1 MIPLPLEENM
11 SETQTREYLINRI
24 VDKLTEFYMAEH
36 DVSLQQAMQKIYSS
50 RTYDLLQAPG
60 SFLTSQSPD
69 YIYELL
75 KAE

>member
-1 MIPLPLEENM
+1 M
-11 SETQTREYLINRI
+11 SEQQTREYLINRI
-24 VDKLTEFYMAEH
+24 VDKLTENYMTEH
-36 DVSLQQAMQKIYSS
+36 GVSLQQAMQKIYSS
-50 RTYDLLQAPG
+50 RTYDLLLAPG